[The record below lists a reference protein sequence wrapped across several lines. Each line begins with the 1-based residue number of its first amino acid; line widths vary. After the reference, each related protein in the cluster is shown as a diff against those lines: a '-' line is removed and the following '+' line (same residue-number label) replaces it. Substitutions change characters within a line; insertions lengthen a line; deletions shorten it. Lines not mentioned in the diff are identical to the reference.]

1 MSEKVLEGRKPRRY
15 IVKGYA
21 GHPVWSGCTWANSC
35 VTLQAAEALFAKK
48 ASGMQ
53 AGAANA
59 DAILLI
65 DRQERRILKSVG
77 TDDPVKLAN
86 AYGRESLRP
95 LIGVE
100 RAVDS
105 FWVWLGWPLANRA
118 KRISPRS
125 SRCLGEAVFKRRW
138 FRCVRV
144 ALD

>member
-21 GHPVWSGCTWANSC
+21 GHPGWSGCTWANSC

-65 DRQERRILKSVG
+65 DRQERRVLKSVG

-100 RAVDS
+100 
-105 FWVWLGWPLANRA
+105 
-118 KRISPRS
+118 
-125 SRCLGEAVFKRRW
+125 
-138 FRCVRV
+138 
-144 ALD
+144 